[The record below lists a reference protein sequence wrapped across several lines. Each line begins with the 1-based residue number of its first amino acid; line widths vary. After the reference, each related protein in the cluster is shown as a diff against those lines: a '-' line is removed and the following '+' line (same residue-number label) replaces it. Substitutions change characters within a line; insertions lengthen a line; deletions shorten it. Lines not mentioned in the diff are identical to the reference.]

1 MNPVNTVNATAFI
14 LANTRLAPVPA
25 IPEIRLHQSEDAFIL
40 WEQTEQELG
49 EPDQQPPFWAFAWP
63 GGLAMARYLLDHPDQ
78 VRGRRVLDLGSGS
91 GLTAIA
97 AALAGAA
104 SVTASELD
112 PFAIAAID
120 VNAAANNVRVS
131 TTGNV
136 LGSAPGD
143 TSPGDT
149 SPDSID
155 LVLAADIWYERQLSA
170 RALAFLERARARG
183 ASILVADVGRAFL
196 PRQVMRELAAYDVPV
211 VAELEN
217 APVKRAFILTL
228 R

>member
-1 MNPVNTVNATAFI
+1 MTTSPRERVNATAFI

-25 IPEIRLHQSEDAFIL
+25 IPEIRLHQSEDAFSL
-40 WEQTEQELG
+40 WEQTERELG
-49 EPDQQPPFWAFAWP
+49 ESDQQPPFWGFAWP

-78 VRGRRVLDLGSGS
+78 VKGRRVLDLGSGS

-104 SVTASELD
+104 IVTASELD
-112 PFAIAAID
+112 PFAIAAIN

-136 LGSAPGD
+136 LD
-143 TSPGDT
+143 TDPDDT
-149 SPDSID
+149 D

-170 RALAFLERARARG
+170 KALAFLMRARAQG
-183 ASILVADVGRAFL
+183 ASVLVGDVGRAFL
-196 PRQVMRELAAYDVPV
+196 PRQAMRELAAYEVPV
-211 VAELEN
+211 VADLEN
-217 APVKRAFILTL
+217 APVKRALILTL